1 MNIFIANLSRE
12 VNEEALSALFSE
24 FGQVNSARIV
34 KDKYTGDS
42 KGFGFVEMP
51 HDQHAQTAITSLSN
65 QAFFGKNLVVSKARP
80 KTTV

>member
-80 KTTV
+80 KTTA